1 MELMKDLLRE
11 EVEGMEKEIEK
22 LETKL
27 QKEVSDI
34 SMNKHDRIRKTMS
47 EIEKIRYAQ
56 TKFYEMLGKM

>member
-1 MELMKDLLRE
+1 MKDLLRE
-11 EVEGMEKEIEK
+11 EVEHMEKEIEK

-34 SMNKHDRIRKTMS
+34 SMNKYDKIRKTMS

>member
-1 MELMKDLLRE
+1 MKDLLRE

-34 SMNKHDRIRKTMS
+34 SMNKYDKIRKTMS